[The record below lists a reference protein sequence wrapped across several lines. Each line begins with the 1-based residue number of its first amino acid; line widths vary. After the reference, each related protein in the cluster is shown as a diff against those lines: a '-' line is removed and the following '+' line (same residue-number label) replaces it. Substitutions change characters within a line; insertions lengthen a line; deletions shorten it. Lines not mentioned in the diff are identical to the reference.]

1 MTESYPLRAGS
12 TPHDLEIVACIRLVP
27 HVDFRDSVVAQQGHG
42 ALRGHS
48 RFGDQRVHDLSLV
61 AVGAKDQAA
70 PHKVLR
76 ESLEI
81 GVWLRVGQRLI
92 RKEDEPFRP
101 PGNAQTDATRRLG
114 RRNAKVV
121 CEAVLAR
128 PARLERDCLG
138 NRQIT

>member
-1 MTESYPLRAGS
+1 
-12 TPHDLEIVACIRLVP
+12 
-27 HVDFRDSVVAQQGHG
+27 VDFRDSVVAQQGHG

-81 GVWLRVGQRLI
+81 GVWLTAMGVDEDRPDLGVRARVGQRLI